1 MTTSPAPQSS
11 TPPEGAPTLVI
22 RTGWADCHAHF
33 HPAHYQL
40 VLHRNGH
47 EEKVDL
53 GFSGSRLLE
62 RLLRFPG
69 EVVPREELL
78 AYAWSDRVVGQGSL
92 NQQVY
97 TLRQLLGD
105 EKRREIIQ
113 TLPRR
118 GYMFNPKCL
127 NAAPQ
132 AEAEVA
138 TTSESKELPPRPPL
152 TSAQRRLYGVVLCI
166 GTLLCL
172 GALVLSSIHYA
183 LFQTPVARQ
192 EHQLGKLHF
201 TYSSPS
207 AEGLAEL
214 LEETSAFSTRLA
226 ELAEK
231 PAKVR
236 FAKTAG
242 LYEMLCTRANGSNSW
257 LVIDETQLTQVR
269 DQLLRGCLQ

>member
-1 MTTSPAPQSS
+1 M
-11 TPPEGAPTLVI
+11 LVI

-40 VLHRNGH
+40 VLQRNGN

-78 AYAWSDRVVGQGSL
+78 AYAWTDRVVGQGSL

-127 NAAPQ
+127 SAPP
-132 AEAEVA
+132 ATGEATDSTPEA
-138 TTSESKELPPRPPL
+138 PALPPRPPL
-152 TSAQRRLYGVVLCI
+152 SPAQRRLYGVVLCI
-166 GTLLCL
+166 GTLLCV
-172 GALVLSSIHYA
+172 GVLVLSSIHYA
-183 LFQTPVARQ
+183 LFQSPVARQ
-192 EHQLGKLHF
+192 ERQLGQLHF

-214 LEETSAFSTRLA
+214 MEETAEFSARLA
-226 ELAEK
+226 ALSGK
-231 PAKVR
+231 PAKIR
-236 FAKTAG
+236 LSKTAE
-242 LYEMLCTRANGSNSW
+242 LYEMLCTRQDGRNRW
-257 LVIDETQLTQVR
+257 LVIDETQLAKV
-269 DQLLRGCLQ
+269 DDPLLQGCLQ